1 MVEGLCASSA
11 RPPGPCSLLGEWL
24 PEKKQTD
31 SDWDRRKRSKF
42 LEGAD
47 IWELVETIISSIH
60 QSLTCSRSAIGLV
73 RRKMSLKLL

>member
-11 RPPGPCSLLGEWL
+11 RPPGPCSLLGEGL

-31 SDWDRRKRSKF
+31 SDWNRRKRSKF

-47 IWELVETIISSIH
+47 IWELVETIIQHPSVID
-60 QSLTCSRSAIGLV
+60 LLEVCYWTCAPQDVI
-73 RRKMSLKLL
+73 KLL